1 VAQIGPQ
8 GESRHGSARPL
19 RPLPK
24 IAVTSIPFHLPDQGV
39 GIDRSGAG
47 KVAAFSASHQLTAKL
62 LRETAM
68 ISQRALAT
76 NQGTAVSAPA
86 ARMGSRKANWALGF
100 AVAGA
105 IGGWLL
111 ILPAICS
118 AVAIVLGVA
127 ARREIRARPNLKGAT
142 KAKAA
147 IFLGTS
153 FTLLWLLLGISL
165 LTAMSSGHVGA
176 YLGG

>member
-1 VAQIGPQ
+1 
-8 GESRHGSARPL
+8 
-19 RPLPK
+19 
-24 IAVTSIPFHLPDQGV
+24 
-39 GIDRSGAG
+39 
-47 KVAAFSASHQLTAKL
+47 
-62 LRETAM
+62 M

-76 NQGTAVSAPA
+76 TQASAGCAPA
-86 ARMGSRKANWALGF
+86 ARTGSRKANWAVGF

-118 AVAIVLGVA
+118 IVAIVLGVA
-127 ARREIRARPNLKGAT
+127 ARREIRAQPDQKGAT

-147 IFLGTS
+147 IFLGAS

-165 LTAMSSGHVGA
+165 LMTMSSGHVGA

>member
-1 VAQIGPQ
+1 
-8 GESRHGSARPL
+8 
-19 RPLPK
+19 
-24 IAVTSIPFHLPDQGV
+24 
-39 GIDRSGAG
+39 
-47 KVAAFSASHQLTAKL
+47 
-62 LRETAM
+62 M
-68 ISQRALAT
+68 IRQRALAT
-76 NQGTAVSAPA
+76 NHGTAVSAPA
-86 ARMGSRKANWALGF
+86 ARMGSRKANWALGL

-127 ARREIRARPNLKGAT
+127 ARREIRARPDLKGAT

-147 IFLGTS
+147 IFLGAS

>member
-1 VAQIGPQ
+1 
-8 GESRHGSARPL
+8 
-19 RPLPK
+19 
-24 IAVTSIPFHLPDQGV
+24 
-39 GIDRSGAG
+39 
-47 KVAAFSASHQLTAKL
+47 
-62 LRETAM
+62 M
-68 ISQRALAT
+68 ISQRAVVT
-76 NQGTAVSAPA
+76 NQGTAVSPPA
-86 ARMGSRKANWALGF
+86 SRMGSRKANWALGF

-118 AVAIVLGVA
+118 TVAIVLGVA
-127 ARREIRARPNLKGAT
+127 ARREIRARPDLKGAT

-147 IFLGTS
+147 ILLGAS

-165 LTAMSSGHVGA
+165 LATMSSGHVGA